1 MDRQPNQYPA
11 ILASCLLAAF
21 LASGEVRA
29 QSTPPAQRPPANDSP
44 NTPPRPTKPDPAR
57 DPALSDP
64 NLDDDASGKRRP
76 STSPVVPVSN
86 PPSVPGTSPATKP
99 TGAIPPTGS
108 TGPSIPKGTLL
119 PEGTFLSGRPGAIVK
134 SPGGSYLFVPSEA
147 SAGMAKATPMVLQ
160 WNQRLSQVAAAIEGN
175 DAAAASVSG
184 QAFVYKGRQYL
195 LLSVFSMTRN
205 TDIVAPAPG
214 NKSATPNAPAA
225 NADVRTL
232 MEELDSRPSAP
243 RAMDQ
248 RVLTTESTTVRGSKD
263 TVIAEGTVITGRRA
277 RLVRGPGG
285 LTVTFDNGPG
295 NAGLPPMQLLP
306 CRLLEQLESLA
317 ASRGENLTIRL
328 SGRTTVHAGMN
339 YLLPTMYQVIRPG
352 DLRPIQ

>member
-1 MDRQPNQYPA
+1 MDRQPRQSPA
-11 ILASCLLAAF
+11 IMASCLLAAF
-21 LASGEVRA
+21 LGSGVVQA
-29 QSTPPAQRPPANDSP
+29 QSTPPTQRPPAPTQTPAP
-44 NTPPRPTKPDPAR
+44 NKPSKPDPAR

-76 STSPVVPVSN
+76 TAPPAVPVAN
-86 PPSVPGTSPATKP
+86 PPAVPGTAPAAKP
-99 TGAIPPTGS
+99 AGPIPPTSATGA

-134 SPGGSYLFVPSEA
+134 TPGGMYIFVPSDA
-147 SAGMAKATPMVLQ
+147 SPGMAKATPMVLQ
-160 WNQRLSQVAAAIEGN
+160 WNQRLSQVAAAIEGS

-205 TDIVAPAPG
+205 TDIAKPAPG
-214 NKSATPNAPAA
+214 TQPATPDA
-225 NADVRTL
+225 NADVREL
-232 MEELDSRPSAP
+232 IEQLDSRPSAP

-248 RVLTTESTTVRGSKD
+248 RILTTEPTAVRGVKD
-263 TVIAEGTVITGRRA
+263 TVIAEGTVITARRA

-328 SGRTTVHAGMN
+328 SGRTTVHGGLN

>member
-1 MDRQPNQYPA
+1 MDRHLSQYPA
-11 ILASCLLAAF
+11 IMASCLLAAF

-29 QSTPPAQRPPANDSP
+29 QSTPPAQRPPATDIP
-44 NTPPRPTKPDPAR
+44 KPAKPDPSR

-76 STSPVVPVSN
+76 VAPPAIPIAN
-86 PPSVPGTSPATKP
+86 PPAVPGSASPQTPNSTQP
-99 TGAIPPTGS
+99 TGPIPPTGA

-134 SPGGSYLFVPSEA
+134 SPGGTFIFVPSDA
-147 SAGMAKATPMVLQ
+147 GAGMAKATPMVLL
-160 WNQRLSQVAAAIEGN
+160 WNQRLSQVASAIEGN

-184 QAFVYKGRQYL
+184 QAFVYKGRQYV

-205 TDIVAPAPG
+205 SDVVKPATNG
-214 NKSATPNAPAA
+214 KDATPPAA

-232 MEELDSRPSAP
+232 MQELDERPSAP

-248 RVLTTESTTVRGSKD
+248 RVLNAEPTVMRGAKD

-277 RLVRGPGG
+277 RLVRGAGG

-295 NAGLPPMQLLP
+295 NTGLPPMQLLP

-339 YLLPTMYQVIRPG
+339 FLLPTMYQVIRPG

>member
-1 MDRQPNQYPA
+1 VPVAN
-11 ILASCLLAAF
+11 
-21 LASGEVRA
+21 
-29 QSTPPAQRPPANDSP
+29 PPA
-44 NTPPRPTKPDPAR
+44 
-57 DPALSDP
+57 
-64 NLDDDASGKRRP
+64 
-76 STSPVVPVSN
+76 
-86 PPSVPGTSPATKP
+86 VPGTTPAAKP
-99 TGAIPPTGS
+99 AGPIPPTGA

-134 SPGGSYLFVPSEA
+134 TPGGTYIFVPSDA
-147 SAGMAKATPMVLQ
+147 SPGMAKATPMVLQ

-205 TDIVAPAPG
+205 TDIAKPAPG
-214 NKSATPNAPAA
+214 TQPATPDAS
-225 NADVRTL
+225 ADVRAL
-232 MEELDSRPSAP
+232 MEELDSRPAAP

-248 RVLTTESTTVRGSKD
+248 RILTNEPTAVRGVKD
-263 TVIAEGTVITGRRA
+263 TVIAEGTVITARRA

-328 SGRTTVHAGMN
+328 SGRTTVHGGLN